1 MKYLVLFILCLASI
15 SLMAQPD
22 TTDIKKLKY
31 TNVKFYLGQK
41 KVLKDVLLYDAWAMG
56 KLDIYPAVADSLAK
70 FLLLSKNIVIE
81 LGGHSNCANAKDP
94 GTNAAKAVKDY
105 LLTKGVPADRIQTRG
120 YGNALPLVK
129 CPDVGEPTSD
139 TYANRRVEAKIVDF
153 VKPNFIY
160 QDSVFYSGQV
170 MVLRNL
176 FSYELDGN
184 GNKDGVNVA
193 TTDTLV
199 NFLLNHPLIILEIGV
214 HTDTRGADAANK
226 DMSVAKAK
234 TLTSYLT
241 SKGIESKRITAVGYG
256 ESKPIVPCPQK
267 AECGEDVHSKNRR
280 VEFKILSTE

>member
-1 MKYLVLFILCLASI
+1 
-15 SLMAQPD
+15 MAQPD

-70 FLLLSKNIVIE
+70 FLLLRKNIVIE
-81 LGGHSNCANAKDP
+81 LGGHSNCANAKEP

-105 LLTKGVPADRIQTRG
+105 LLTKGVPADRIQTHG

-129 CPDVGEPTSD
+129 CPEAGEPTSD

-153 VKPNFIY
+153 VKPNFTY

-170 MVLRNL
+170 MVFNGLYNHHPIDFDTLSNL
-176 FSYELDGN
+176 ANFLNKWPKLKIEIGAHSDSRGTKQEKLDRSTDVAMIVK
-184 GNKDGVNVA
+184 KDLIGFGVNE
-193 TTDTLV
+193 T
-199 NFLLNHPLIILEIGV
+199 
-214 HTDTRGADAANK
+214 
-226 DMSVAKAK
+226 
-234 TLTSYLT
+234 
-241 SKGIESKRITAVGYG
+241 RITTVGYG
-256 ESKPIVPCPQK
+256 DAYILNDCRGTTKCTEEEHQV
-267 AECGEDVHSKNRR
+267 NRR